1 MLEPIKH
8 TRLFEVVFERILG
21 LIKDGS
27 LKPGDHLP
35 TERDL
40 ATQLDVSRTS
50 IREGLR
56 ALEMMGYVESR
67 VGVGGGTFIKNSSP
81 AEMIEPMTRLLS
93 TYKKKE
99 FFLQI
104 VEVRLI
110 FETATAKLAAR
121 RRDEVDLGKLEATLA
136 FMKNEIDTGE
146 IGLVGDCRFYTALAT
161 ATHNEIL
168 IQFANLLEELLADA
182 RRATLEIPGF
192 PLESLED
199 HYRILDAIKRQ
210 SEKDA
215 EASMRAQLRK
225 SYGKASNGQL
235 DFDM

>member
-1 MLEPIKH
+1 MLEPIKR
-8 TRLFEVVFERILG
+8 TRLFEVVIERILG
-21 LIKDGS
+21 LIKDGT
-27 LKPGDHLP
+27 LKSGDHLP

-40 ATQLDVSRTS
+40 ANQLDVSRTS

-81 AEMIEPMTRLLS
+81 DEMIEPMTRLLN

-104 VEVRLI
+104 VEVRII

-121 RRDEVDLGKLEATLA
+121 RRDDEDMRKLEETLS
-136 FMKNEIDTGE
+136 FMKHEIDAGE
-146 IGLVGDCRFYTALAT
+146 IGLSGDYRFHTALAH

-168 IQFANLLEELLADA
+168 IKFADLLEELLSDA
-182 RRATLEIPGF
+182 RRTTLEIPGI
-192 PLESLED
+192 PEESLED
-199 HYRILDAIKRQ
+199 HYRIFDAIKRR
-210 SEKDA
+210 SEKDSVA
-215 EASMRAQLRK
+215 TMKAHLRK
-225 SYGKASNGQL
+225 AHDKASNGQL
-235 DFDM
+235 DFDI

>member
-1 MLEPIKH
+1 MLEPIKR
-8 TRLFEVVFERILG
+8 TRLFEVVIERILG

-40 ATQLDVSRTS
+40 AAQLDVSRTS

-81 AEMIEPMTRLLS
+81 DEMIEPMTRLLN

-104 VEVRLI
+104 VEVRII
-110 FETATAKLAAR
+110 FESATAKLAAR
-121 RRDEVDLGKLEATLA
+121 RRNDADLGKLEETLS
-136 FMKNEIDTGE
+136 FMKKEIGTGE
-146 IGLVGDCRFYTALAT
+146 IGLKGDSRFHTALAQ

-168 IQFANLLEELLADA
+168 IKFADLLEELLSDA
-182 RRATLEIPGF
+182 RRTTLEIPGI
-192 PLESLED
+192 PQESLDD
-199 HYRILDAIKRQ
+199 HYRIFDAIKRR
-210 SEKDA
+210 SEKDSVA
-215 EASMRAQLRK
+215 FMKAHLRK
-225 SYGKASNGQL
+225 AHDMDSTGQL
-235 DFDM
+235 DFDI

>member
-1 MLEPIKH
+1 MLEPIKR
-8 TRLFEVVFERILG
+8 TRLFEIVIERILT
-21 LIKDGS
+21 LIKDGT

-35 TERDL
+35 TEREL
-40 ATQLDVSRTS
+40 AGQLDVSRTS

-67 VGVGGGTFIKNSSP
+67 VGVSGGTFIKETSRD
-81 AEMIEPMTRLLS
+81 EMIGPMTRLLN

-104 VEVRLI
+104 VEVRII

-121 RRDEVDLGKLEATLA
+121 RRDDADMRKLEETLSY
-136 FMKNEIDTGE
+136 MKEEIDSGS
-146 IGLVGDCRFYTALAT
+146 IGLGGDHRFHVVLAQ

-168 IQFANLLEELLADA
+168 IKFADLLEELLSDA
-182 RRATLEIPGF
+182 RRTTLEIPGI
-192 PLESLED
+192 PQESLED
-199 HYRILDAIKRQ
+199 HYRIFDAIKRK
-210 SEKDA
+210 SEKDSVA
-215 EASMRAQLRK
+215 CMKAHLRK
-225 SYGKASNGQL
+225 AHDKASNGQL